1 MEREMRFLI
10 VDDDELIRDTL
21 RDFIE
26 QIADFEVD
34 DAPDGWRALD
44 LIAKKEYDIILS
56 DIMMPGISGIEL
68 LRQIKKTENGKNS
81 DVIIMTGFRNIDNSI
96 AALRAGAADYL
107 HKPLNS
113 DELSFIINRI
123 AEKKKLD
130 ALNRMI
136 KRNLGKRSK
145 LNEEQIRNRF
155 NNFKTQQI
163 EMEGIGKVGLFSST
177 MKEIVKLA
185 DKFHS
190 ERNIPVLIQ
199 GETGTGKEIISRII
213 HYGSEQKGK
222 GPLIS
227 LNCSSISP
235 SLFESELF
243 GYDEG
248 AFTGA
253 QQKGRIGKL
262 ELAQNGTLFLDE
274 IGDFPIE
281 MQPKLL
287 RVLQEKEMYRVGS
300 NEKIK
305 LNVRFIFATNQD
317 LISKIKDGSFRKD
330 LYYRINIGN
339 VFIPPLRERQ
349 SEIEDLSNMFL
360 LEFSE
365 LRNRKFKK
373 LSTSALELLQ
383 NYSWPGNVRELRN
396 TIERI
401 TVLHDGEEVYVKHL
415 DFLISPD
422 TDDFS
427 AEGNMLSFNLPD
439 DRYDLSAIE
448 SKIINKVMK
457 MFDNNKTKVAAYLNI
472 SRNTLLKKLR
482 DSN

>member
-1 MEREMRFLI
+1 MRFLI

-56 DIMMPGISGIEL
+56 DIVMPGLSGIEL
-68 LRQIKKTENGKNS
+68 LRQIKKTETGKNS
-81 DVIIMTGFRNIDNSI
+81 DVIIMTGFHNIDNSI
-96 AALRAGAADYL
+96 AALRAGATDYL

-123 AEKKKLD
+123 VESKKLD
-130 ALNRMI
+130 EH
-136 KRNLGKRSK
+136 SK
-145 LNEEQIRNRF
+145 LVKQNYDKRVKRTTEQLRNKF
-155 NNFKTQQI
+155 NNFKTEQI

-177 MKEIVKLA
+177 MKDIVKLA
-185 DKFHS
+185 NKFHA
-190 ERNIPVLIQ
+190 ERDIPVLIQ

-213 HYGSEQKGK
+213 HFGQDQQRIE
-222 GPLIS
+222 PIIS

-262 ELAQNGTLFLDE
+262 ELAQNGTMFLDE
-274 IGDFPIE
+274 IGDFPTE

-300 NEKIK
+300 NKKIK

-317 LISKIKDGSFRKD
+317 LIAKIKEGTFRKD

-339 VFIPPLRERQ
+339 IYIPPLRDRQ
-349 SEIEDLSNMFL
+349 NEIELLSNMFL
-360 LEFSE
+360 LEFGN
-365 LRNRKFKK
+365 LRNRKFKN
-373 LSTSALELLQ
+373 LSTSAVELLQ
-383 NYSWPGNVRELRN
+383 NYAWPGNVRELRN
-396 TIERI
+396 AIERI
-401 TVLHDGEEVYVKHL
+401 TVLHDDDEVYVKHF
-415 DFLISPD
+415 DFLISPES
-422 TDDFS
+422 DDFS
-427 AEGNMLSFNLPD
+427 GNGNRIIFNLPA
-439 DRYDLSAIE
+439 DRYDLAVIE
-448 SKIINKVMK
+448 AKIIKKVMK
-457 MFDNNKTKVAAYLNI
+457 MFNNNKTKVANYLNI